1 MPKFRV
7 YWVERYVAEVEAETP
22 EEARLMA
29 DCSNSSYL
37 GVEEEGI
44 EEVAD
49 AEVQSRLD

>member
-1 MPKFRV
+1 MPRFRV
-7 YWVERYVAEVEAETP
+7 YWVERYVAEVEADSP

-44 EEVAD
+44 EEVKDED
-49 AEVQSRLD
+49 A